1 MGQNQTFNDSERK
14 AWSNFLLAHDRVTA
28 RVDAE
33 LTETCSI
40 SLAEYEVL
48 LRLFEAD
55 RHQLRM
61 NELATLARLSPSG
74 LTRRF
79 DILANRGWVDRERCD
94 DDRRGVVAT
103 LTKEGVKQVKASTPI
118 HDRAWINNLFGVL
131 GEKSTRTLAT
141 SMAKVAD
148 ANLAEESEA

>member
-1 MGQNQTFNDSERK
+1 MGQNRTFTDSERK
-14 AWSNFLLAHDRVTA
+14 AWSNLLLAHDRVTA

-33 LTETCSI
+33 LIEACDM

-48 LRLFEAD
+48 LNLFEAE

-61 NELATLARLSPSG
+61 NELADLARLSPSG

-79 DILANRGWVDRERCD
+79 DILGSRGWVARERCD

-103 LTKEGVKQVKASTPI
+103 LTKDGLKQVKAATPV
-118 HDRAWINNLFGVL
+118 HDRAWIEYLFDVL
-131 GEKSTRTLAT
+131 GEKTTKSLGT
-141 SMAKVAD
+141 SMAKVAE
-148 ANLAEESEA
+148 ANLDAELEV

>member
-1 MGQNQTFNDSERK
+1 MGQNQKFNDSERA

-28 RVDAE
+28 RVDTE
-33 LTETCSI
+33 LSESCDL

-61 NELATLARLSPSG
+61 NELADQARLSPSG

-79 DILANRGWVDRERCD
+79 DILANRGWVARERCD

-103 LTKEGVKQVKASTPI
+103 LTKEGVKKVKVATPV
-118 HDRAWINNLFGVL
+118 HDNAWILSMFEVL
-131 GEKSTRTLAT
+131 GDKSTKTLGT
-141 SMAKVAD
+141 SMGKVAD
-148 ANLAEESEA
+148 ANLAGA